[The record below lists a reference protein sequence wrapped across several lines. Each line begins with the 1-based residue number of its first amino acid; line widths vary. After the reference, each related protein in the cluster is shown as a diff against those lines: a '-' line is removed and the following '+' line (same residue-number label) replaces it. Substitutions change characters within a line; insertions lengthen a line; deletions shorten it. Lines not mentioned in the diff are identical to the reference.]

1 MKKTI
6 AFILAALSAAL
17 LLCSCS
23 AKPECRPEAAVAALG
38 EAENVPVCLYSDS
51 AESTAA
57 DTSDEASSSDK
68 SGASVLPVIPDGAG
82 LAALLKGE
90 WTECSGTSLG
100 NKKLSITV
108 ATQYEICLFDS
119 GKAMIYYG
127 YCGIFE
133 KDRQYYTV
141 SLDSG
146 LDAVLEYVRQNSI
159 KAPQDQ

>member
-1 MKKTI
+1 MKKII
-6 AFILAALSAAL
+6 AIIIAALSAAL

-57 DTSDEASSSDK
+57 DTSDEASSDK
-68 SGASVLPVIPDGAG
+68 SGASALPVIPDGAG

-90 WTECSGTSLG
+90 WAECSGTSLG

-159 KAPQDQ
+159 KAPQDQQ

>member
-6 AFILAALSAAL
+6 AFIIAALSAAL

-23 AKPECRPEAAVAALG
+23 AKPECRPEAAVAALS

-57 DTSDEASSSDK
+57 DTSSEASSGK
-68 SGASVLPVIPDGAG
+68 SEASALPVVPDGAG

-108 ATQYEICLFDS
+108 ATQYETCLFDS
-119 GKAMIYYG
+119 GKAMIYDG

-133 KDRQYYTV
+133 KGRQYYTV

>member
-1 MKKTI
+1 MKKII
-6 AFILAALSAAL
+6 AIIIAALSAAL

-23 AKPECRPEAAVAALG
+23 AKAECKPEAALAALG

-57 DTSDEASSSDK
+57 DTSDEASSDK
-68 SGASVLPVIPDGAG
+68 SGVSA
-82 LAALLKGE
+82 
-90 WTECSGTSLG
+90 GTSLG

-159 KAPQDQ
+159 KAPQD

>member
-6 AFILAALSAAL
+6 VFVLAALSAAL

-23 AKPECRPEAAVAALG
+23 AKAECKPEAALATLG
-38 EAENVPVCLYSDS
+38 KAEDVPVCLYSDS

-57 DTSDEASSSDK
+57 GTSDGASSDE
-68 SGASVLPVIPDGAG
+68 SGASALPVVRDGAG
-82 LAALLKGE
+82 LAELLKGE
-90 WTECSGTSLG
+90 WTECSGTFLG

-159 KAPQDQ
+159 KAPQD